1 MLGLQVFGAVGVSLG
16 RGAVLGVLG
25 RVHLHITDQALT
37 YLLLDTNKPL
47 ALAGDTGN
55 PLFPLYP
62 SRLLQGHDSCAR
74 AAVTPMD
81 HSHQPP
87 LATSADTPPLQP
99 LCSTSALPSATA
111 QFSMPTHP
119 WTRTKRWDWTIFLL
133 DDHPISFIVWATGSA
148 AELCPGCCP
157 PSTA

>member
-25 RVHLHITDQALT
+25 RVHLHITDQALI
-37 YLLLDTNKPL
+37 YLLLDTSKPL

-62 SRLLQGHDSCAR
+62 SRLLQGHNSCAR
-74 AAVTPMD
+74 AAVTLMD
-81 HSHQPP
+81 HGHQPP
-87 LATSADTPPLQP
+87 LATSADTPPAP
-99 LCSTSALPSATA
+99 LLHVRTSLRQGSVLHAHTSLD
-111 QFSMPTHP
+111 TH
-119 WTRTKRWDWTIFLL
+119 KKMGLDHFLL

-148 AELCPGCCP
+148 AELCPGCCL